1 MKNMNLLLSI
11 VLFIASCGEEEPKAQ
26 LNTNSLYGTWQL
38 VESYVVSGVNGRWIN
53 VQNGYKFTIELN
65 NSFNSS
71 EYTDCSEG
79 IVNFDSVQI
88 IFEYECE
95 RLSTG
100 IESHPGAFSYNYFFK
115 DDKLSLNPNFLLCAE
130 GCGYRF
136 KKIAEPEQGD

>member
-11 VLFIASCGEEEPKAQ
+11 FLFIASCGEEEPKAQ

-38 VESYVVSGVNGRWIN
+38 VESYGGGPGYGSWKK
-53 VQNGYKFTIELN
+53 VQNGYKITIELN

-100 IESHPGAFSYNYFFK
+100 IESHPGAFSYNYLFK
-115 DDKLSLNPNFLLCAE
+115 DDKLSLNPNFLICDE